1 MGQRLRTGFDPA
13 QVARRRQEREIEE
26 CELRESIGIDRL
38 MFGTDYPHV
47 EGTWP
52 NTASRLRHTFGGLP
66 EAEVRAMLGDDAAEA
81 YGFDL
86 AKLAALAERVGP
98 QVSELFRGP
107 NQEDLAKDGTAYRLR

>member
-1 MGQRLRTGFDPA
+1 MASGAEGAWDH
-13 QVARRRQEREIEE
+13 EIR
-26 CELRESIGIDRL
+26 LRESIGIDRL

-66 EAEVRAMLGDDAAEA
+66 EAEVRAMLGENAAEA

-86 AKLAALAERVGP
+86 VKLGALAERVGP
-98 QVSELFRGP
+98 PVSELLRGP
-107 NQEDLAKDGTAYRLR
+107 NEADLAKDGSAYRLR